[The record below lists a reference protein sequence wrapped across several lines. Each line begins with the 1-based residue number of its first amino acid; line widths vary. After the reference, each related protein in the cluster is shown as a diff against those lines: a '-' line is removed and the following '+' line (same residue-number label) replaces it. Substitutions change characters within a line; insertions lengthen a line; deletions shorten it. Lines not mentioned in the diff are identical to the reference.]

1 MTSGITQRLEH
12 EKIGKLLL
20 HYAIPA
26 VIGTIVNSL
35 YNIIDRIYIGQ
46 GVGSF
51 AISGLALTFPILI
64 FLQAFGMLV
73 GAGTSARVSI
83 YLGRKDNALAN
94 NVLGNALMLTFLF
107 SVLTIVPS
115 MIFLKDLLIVFG
127 GSEQTIPYAEA
138 YLYIAIPGNI
148 LAALSFS
155 FNSVMR
161 ASGYPRKAMVTMLVG
176 AVLNILLDPLFIF
189 VFDMG
194 IRGAAIATVISMA
207 VSASLVMHHFLLKD
221 SIVRFHKQYF
231 KLKWPIVISILTI
244 GMSPF
249 AMQLAASAVN
259 ALMNSSLIQ
268 YGGDLAV
275 GAYGI
280 INSFGLLLVMLVI
293 GVAQGMQP
301 IVGFNYGAGHY
312 LRVIQTLKLVIIVA
326 TIITSTGFLCAFFIP
341 EIIVSAFTSDAELIA
356 IASQGMHIAFM
367 ALVIVGFQIVSGNFF
382 QSIGIAWKSILL
394 SVTRQCLFLI
404 PAILIVPS
412 YFQLNG
418 VWMASPIADILS
430 SVVAAGFLG
439 WQIKKLK
446 EKATLKK
453 I

>member
-1 MTSGITQRLEH
+1 MTSEITQRLEH
-12 EKIGKLLL
+12 DKIGKLLL

-73 GAGTSARVSI
+73 GAGTAARVSI
-83 YLGRKDNALAN
+83 YLGRKENALAN
-94 NVLGNALMLTFLF
+94 NVLGNALTLTFLF
-107 SVLTIVPS
+107 SALTIIPS
-115 MIFLKDLLIVFG
+115 MIFLKDLLILFG

-138 YLYIAIPGNI
+138 YLYITIPGNI

-161 ASGYPRKAMVTMLVG
+161 ASGYPRKAMVTMLAG
-176 AVLNILLDPLFIF
+176 AVLNIILDPLFIF

-194 IRGAAIATVISMA
+194 IRGAAVATIISMA

-221 SIVRFHKQYF
+221 SIVRFQKQYF

-259 ALMNSSLIQ
+259 ALMNSSLIH

-280 INSFGLLLVMLVI
+280 INSFGLLLVMLVV

-312 LRVIQTLKLVIIVA
+312 LRVIKTLKLVIIIA

-341 EIIVSAFTSDAELIA
+341 EIIVGAFTSDAELTA
-356 IASQGMHIAFM
+356 IASRGMHITFM
-367 ALVIVGFQIVSGNFF
+367 AFAIVGFQMVSGNFF
-382 QSIGIAWKSILL
+382 QSIGIAWKSIFL
-394 SVTRQCLFLI
+394 SITRQCLFLI
-404 PAILIVPS
+404 PAILVVPTF
-412 YFQLNG
+412 FQLNG

-446 EKATLKK
+446 EKSLS
-453 I
+453 